1 MQYGFP
7 KNERLKSRTAFAK
20 LFSDGESAKHYPVR
34 MVYTPWTSD
43 SANGLQAG
51 FSVSK
56 KRFKRAVDRNHIK
69 RHMREA
75 YRLNRTDLP
84 EFNQKLAVLFIYIH
98 HQKSTFADVEAAMI
112 KCLKHLAKAD
122 QAHTEV

>member
-1 MQYGFP
+1 MQHGFP

-20 LFSDGESAKHYPVR
+20 LFNEGKSVKQFPLR
-34 MVYTPWTSD
+34 MVYVPWISD
-43 SANGLQAG
+43 STNGLQAG

-56 KRFKRAVDRNHIK
+56 KKFKRAVDRNHIK

-75 YRLNRTDLP
+75 YRLNRLALP

-98 HQKSTFADVEAAMI
+98 HQKSTFAEVEAAMK
-112 KCLKHLAKAD
+112 KCLEHLTKVSHT
-122 QAHTEV
+122 HTEP